1 MVVVVKMAI
10 VMYIRDI
17 TRYRVD
23 DDDEN
28 IIMFESS
35 AIDVQ

>member
-1 MVVVVKMAI
+1 MVVAI

-23 DDDEN
+23 NDDEN
-28 IIMFESS
+28 IMFESL
-35 AIDVQ
+35 AIDV